1 MRTIHDDIAT
11 VTTLPAATYDT
22 TTDGTAVDTR
32 GYDAVEVVLT
42 LGEYAD
48 DSHVLTIEDSNDG
61 QSFTPAS
68 ATDIVGDDWPA
79 LVDDATLDE
88 ETIRVGYTG
97 ARRYLRVSTTVT
109 GTGGGSPYGAVIV
122 LGLPKAAPVA

>member
-79 LVDDATLDE
+79 L
-88 ETIRVGYTG
+88 
-97 ARRYLRVSTTVT
+97 STTPPSMRKPSASAT
-109 GTGGGSPYGAVIV
+109 PAPAATCASP
-122 LGLPKAAPVA
+122 PR